1 MIYIFDKNETLQAV
15 LSNDNPSSCPFWED
29 VHIQRLNDGV
39 VLHEFQVPANHEDAK
54 LIEIN
59 GFTAIRDSNGNF
71 LPFKIRNVEDER
83 INGTLVRRVFAE
95 NAGMELLDDIV
106 RPTVM
111 VGVNATQA
119 LSSVLAGTRWEVG
132 TVEWTGTKDIEVS
145 GYETVLKVVL
155 DIVNRFGGEVL
166 FRVETDRGKIVKRYV
181 DILQQRGRNEGFGVK
196 RFEYADDILSIKR
209 TESTEDLV
217 TAVIGVG
224 KADSSEK
231 ETTFAGV
238 TKSFKNE
245 NGSSIT
251 KPIGQDW
258 VGDPDALQLWGINGK
273 HRFGVYR
280 NDEETSPIEL
290 LNQAWDY
297 LQQVKQPKLTYE
309 MNVVLLR
316 NVAGY
321 EDEEEVHL
329 GDRVTVVDRSFDPPI
344 FVSAR
349 IIELEL
355 SQSSRDKD
363 KVVLGN
369 YIELEV
375 NDFDV
380 IKQLQQLIAQKQAKW
395 ESSGETIHKGDN
407 PPNNPYTNQLWLD
420 TSLVP
425 NVLKRW
431 DGEGWVKASPT
442 EPGDIGAPTPD
453 EVKNMT
459 EAERLRG
466 HKILLLSEKTVIDEK
481 YALLS
486 DHPSFYTQSIKT
498 ALINA
503 KDNYDLK
510 YENLIVTID
519 GVVEDGLVI
528 DTERSSVEDNTE
540 AYRLALSQYEVAY
553 ANAEDDVN
561 TGRAADGE
569 KAANEFTQD
578 YFQQKI
584 TQGEVPPSN
593 PVTNDLW
600 IDTSINPYVW
610 KQWNGTQWVQLTRA
624 NLSDLKG
631 QISAAQIGANVID
644 SNMITTLGLDAGVI
658 KFGTMSGDRIL
669 SNTIGAEKIKTN
681 ELVVGQN
688 VAMGSNAYL
697 SWNQILNQPFIPT
710 NADQIGGITTSNPRF
725 THITSTGIY
734 TGDISAAT
742 GTFSGSLS
750 GARGTFAGKLT
761 STELEVQSGTSFNQ
775 SNIFMYTDPTIG
787 IRFRASGGG
796 VDSANLWI
804 TLSDKGNIYS
814 DKRFN
819 ELTVNAVMSKFTNDV
834 NITRFLTVGNTLT
847 CYGTMKSL
855 GLDTQGFSIQSNGG
869 PIQAGTGGLYGG
881 FASISGNMASGS
893 VSSGYGSFTSLESTG
908 TTRSRGYYADGQG
921 ASSWVYLVSGAG
933 VRCATSFAG
942 TSYVPVQASAFTVPS
957 SKREY
962 KTDIKEVEDAYNI
975 LKDTIIYEY
984 RLKQEFNILDENDN
998 VIGKKDKEDVPL
1010 RYGIMLGE
1018 AAPEITNNHTEVDLY
1033 SMISLCLKLTKENSA
1048 RLDELLNTKK

>member
-15 LSNDNPSSCPFWED
+15 LSNDNPSACPYWED

-39 VLHEFQVPANHEDAK
+39 VLHEFQVPVNHEDAK

-59 GFTAIRDSNGNF
+59 GFTAIRDSNGNL

-83 INGTLVRRVFAE
+83 MNGTLVRRVFAE

-111 VGVNATQA
+111 VGVNAIQA

-196 RFEYADDILSIKR
+196 RFEYAHDILSIKR

-224 KADSSEK
+224 KSDSNEN
-231 ETTFAGV
+231 ETTFTGV
-238 TKSFKNE
+238 TKTFKNE
-245 NGSSIT
+245 SGSSIT
-251 KPIGQDW
+251 KPVGQDW

-290 LNQAWDY
+290 LNQSWDY

-316 NVAGY
+316 NIAGY

-380 IKQLQQLIAQKQAKW
+380 IEQLQQLIAQKQAKW
-395 ESSGETIHKGDN
+395 ESAGETIHKGDN
-407 PPNNPYTNQLWLD
+407 PPNNPYINQLWLD
-420 TSLVP
+420 TSIVP

-481 YALLS
+481 YALLI
-486 DHPSFYTQSIKT
+486 DHPSFYTQTIKT
-498 ALINA
+498 ALIDA
-503 KDNYDLK
+503 KDDYDLK
-510 YENLIVTID
+510 YENLIATID
-519 GVVEDGLVI
+519 GVVDDGLVI
-528 DTERSSVEDNTE
+528 DTERSSVEDSTE

-561 TGRAADGE
+561 AGRAADGE
-569 KAANEFTQD
+569 RAANEFTQD

-593 PVTNDLW
+593 PDTNDLW

-631 QISAAQIGANVID
+631 QISAAQIAANVID

-658 KFGTMSGDRIL
+658 KFGTMSGGLIL
-669 SNTIGAEKIKTN
+669 ARSIGADKIKTE
-681 ELVVGQN
+681 ELIVGGN
-688 VAMGSNAYL
+688 VAMGPNAYM
-697 SWNQILNQPFIPT
+697 SWNN
-710 NADQIGGITTSNPRF
+710 
-725 THITSTGIY
+725 ITSKPNIPKGTYIDANGVY
-734 TGDISAAT
+734 TGTIEAVTGSFKGALNGAT
-742 GTFSGSLS
+742 GTFKGDLTANEVAIMNISNNYNYASL
-750 GARGTFAGKLT
+750 LM
-761 STELEVQSGTSFNQ
+761 QS
-775 SNIFMYTDPTIG
+775 DPTYG
-787 IRFRASGGG
+787 VRMRVDNGGNPNMYIAR
-796 VDSANLWI
+796 S
-804 TLSDKGNIYS
+804 SKGNVY
-814 DKRFN
+814 DETRFN
-819 ELTVNAVMSKFTNDV
+819 VFSVNASECRFTKDV
-834 NITRFLTVGNTLT
+834 TISEDLWVGNTLQT
-847 CYGTMKSL
+847 LSTIFAPYLAISQNATIDYDLTVKNSL
-855 GLDTQGFSIQSNGG
+855 
-869 PIQAGTGGLYGG
+869 Y
-881 FASISGNMASGS
+881 
-893 VSSGYGSFTSLESTG
+893 SSSL
-908 TTRSRGYYADGQG
+908 RGYLGQNIN
-921 ASSWVYLVSGAG
+921 VYNNLAI
-933 VRCATSFAG
+933 AG
-942 TSYVPVQASAFTVPS
+942 TSEIEAFRFKANSSTSFIQLQSNSGVRVQNSNGTYQPVEASAFTVKPS
-957 SKREY
+957 HREF
-962 KTDIKEVEDAYNI
+962 KTDIVEFPVEKAFEILELTQIYNY
-975 LKDTIIYEY
+975 LLLSDFY
-984 RLKQEFNILDENDN
+984 DEDGNLVN
-998 VIGKKDKEDVPL
+998 KEDIPVNT
-1010 RYGIMLGE
+1010 GIIIDE
-1018 AAPEITNNHTEVDLY
+1018 TPPEITNGGKGVDLY
-1033 SMISLCLKLTKENSA
+1033 AMTSVLFRIAKGLNA
-1048 RLDELLNTKK
+1048 RLKRLEERN